1 MRYRTRRRC
10 HRARTAANT
19 RQVRSGLPAASA
31 YPCAAQP
38 LAAGEDGDVPH
49 ERPRSRRTRCC
60 LGKLDAGCRTHARP
74 LAACSGRLRRRT
86 KGREHASDRSSQS
99 GQRGEG
105 GGGGSTE
112 PERIVSSHRT
122 NKPLRCTSP
131 AARCLGCTRSLHAI
145 SAASRYLILH
155 APRRARSHTPRV
167 HPIIHDSL
175 NRMGDKRCEPVSSL
189 PPCALQVSWI
199 PWSEVYM
206 SDSNNASESATPWQ
220 RSATVR
226 PAPRTRM
233 KNPTHRG

>member
-1 MRYRTRRRC
+1 MDPLTLIGNVQLTGGSRP
-10 HRARTAANT
+10 
-19 RQVRSGLPAASA
+19 SGLRRECIDRVIA
-31 YPCAAQP
+31 
-38 LAAGEDGDVPH
+38 LIGR
-49 ERPRSRRTRCC
+49 ERP
-60 LGKLDAGCRTHARP
+60 
-74 LAACSGRLRRRT
+74 
-86 KGREHASDRSSQS
+86 
-99 GQRGEG
+99 
-105 GGGGSTE
+105 
-112 PERIVSSHRT
+112 SSHRT
-122 NKPLRCTSP
+122 RPPSFSEESP
-131 AARCLGCTRSLHAI
+131 AARCLGRTRSLHAI

-199 PWSEVYM
+199 AWSEVYM